1 MYGSFILTYI
11 SESLFTMKTDAGN
24 IFSLSFPAIR
34 GIQAG
39 REYYITMCPL
49 DTVCR
54 ITVYNEDELPPDF
67 RAQRTLNRRRVP
79 EIVRY
84 ILDNPNSYV
93 FSALTVSVDS
103 KMIFSPLVEEPSC
116 NQGIL
121 SVPASAKF
129 VVNDGQHRRAAI
141 FDAIKENEE
150 LASETIP
157 LVIFLDSDLKKSQQM
172 FADLNRYAARPTKSL
187 SILYDRRDPV
197 AATTLGVIS
206 AVPLFRG
213 SVDFE
218 KTSLS
223 NRSTK
228 LFTLSNVYDAT
239 CMLLN
244 KSKGEMVSQKEKKL
258 ASNFWIALSAVI
270 PDWKSYIAGEV
281 KSSLLRKQFV
291 HSHGV
296 ILVALGILGRS
307 LIQQHPENWRS
318 YLLNLNS
325 LDWKRTNVELWEGV
339 AMEGG
344 KISKAHRNIRRTSIR
359 LKETI
364 GLDLTQDEVKFMR
377 TETHRWSLK

>member
-1 MYGSFILTYI
+1 MNSVEGDSF
-11 SESLFTMKTDAGN
+11 N
-24 IFSLSFPAIR
+24 LSFSAIR
-34 GIQAG
+34 GVQAG
-39 REYYITMCPL
+39 REYYVTMCPL

-54 ITVYNEDELPPDF
+54 VTLYNEEELPPDF
-67 RAQRTLNRRRVP
+67 RAQRTLNQRRIP

-103 KMIFSPLVEEPSC
+103 EMRFSPFNHDSSC

-121 SVPASAKF
+121 TVPASAKF
-129 VVNDGQHRRAAI
+129 VINDGQHRRAAI
-141 FDAIKENEE
+141 SEAIQKNND

-157 LVIFLDSDLKKSQQM
+157 LVIFVDSDLKQSQQM
-172 FADLNRYAARPTKSL
+172 FADLNRYTIRPTKSL

-197 AATTLGVIS
+197 AAATLEVVS
-206 AVPLFRG
+206 TVPLFRG
-213 SVDFE
+213 SVEYE

-228 LFTLSNVYDAT
+228 LFTLSNVYQAV
-239 CMLLN
+239 CKLLN
-244 KSKGEMVSQKEKKL
+244 KTKGDQVSVNEKDL
-258 ASNFWIALSAVI
+258 AINYWNALLTVI
-270 PDWKSYIAGEV
+270 PEWKSYVAG
-281 KSSLLRKQFV
+281 KIKASILRRQFV

-296 ILVALGILGRS
+296 ILVAFGIAGHS
-307 LIQQHPENWRS
+307 LILQYPEKWRE
-318 YLLNLNS
+318 LLLTLQS
-325 LDWKRTNVELWEGV
+325 LDWRRENTQMWEGV

-344 KISKAHRNIRRTSIR
+344 KISKAHRNVRRTSIR

-377 TETHRWSLK
+377 TETQRW